1 MNREEWLNKAVV
13 ELSNLFNRK
22 GLELPTNISVSCGW
36 PSKAIAKS
44 VGECWSNDQSDGGVF
59 EVFISPRLCI
69 VASSM
74 GVLSTLVHELLHIS
88 IGIEHSHKKP
98 FQKAMKIIGLEGKA
112 TSTEA
117 GPDLLTELEAI
128 AKTLGEYPH
137 KSLNLKGKPVN
148 KPIKKTLKACCPE
161 CDYVIQVKRTLFE
174 EKGAPICPVHG
185 KKFEEEKIEGTEDV
199 K

>member
-98 FQKAMKIIGLEGKA
+98 FQKAMKIIGLEG
-112 TSTEA
+112 
-117 GPDLLTELEAI
+117 
-128 AKTLGEYPH
+128 TLGEYPH